1 MHHALALTSNLL
13 PERTT
18 VTETGAND
26 REPLVSVH
34 WKQLSTAGI
43 TRILSIGR
51 EMIGLYQRYGGPEFE
66 LIAVPCNQ
74 FFNQEPGSNEGEFSS
89 TAFEHEP
96 AFENHQ
102 MHLMRSATRF
112 R

>member
-1 MHHALALTSNLL
+1 VFNESSSAT
-13 PERTT
+13 
-18 VTETGAND
+18 
-26 REPLVSVH
+26 
-34 WKQLSTAGI
+34 QGI
-43 TRILSIGR
+43 TWILSIGR

-89 TAFEHEP
+89 TTFVHEP

-102 MHLMRSATRF
+102 MHLKRSVTRF
-112 R
+112 LLAVLTERQKVF